1 MMKRS
6 STLMMKRSGTLMMK
20 RSSALMTDDDKV
32 MVYVSDVSE
41 DIPTP

>member
-1 MMKRS
+1 MMKIS

-20 RSSALMTDDDKV
+20 RSSALMTDDDEV

-41 DIPTP
+41 DIPTS